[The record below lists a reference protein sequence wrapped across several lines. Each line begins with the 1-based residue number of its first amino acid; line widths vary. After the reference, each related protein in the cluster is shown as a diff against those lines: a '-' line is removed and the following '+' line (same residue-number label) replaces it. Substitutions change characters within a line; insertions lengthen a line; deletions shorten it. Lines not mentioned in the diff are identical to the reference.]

1 MARNN
6 HLHNFVYIVVNS
18 RDRYVL
24 SSGYDFADFTYC
36 LQEPLNNLL
45 LLKHQYQNPAFHY
58 VTQMDY
64 IPKESVNDLLQSE
77 TYKTGHFCWV
87 DFEDIFNLDTLEGQE
102 LAELLFLGHTKRHLT
117 PPFYQEL
124 NNQFAYLTEQ
134 DGVLNRTYYKNW
146 NDFYTILG
154 GVLVKKLA
162 EVRSERS
169 WLPFQ
174 KKKSYPRVPA
184 TILHQ
189 LSTVLTEGVVF
200 SFSMAKIERSTA
212 EIPFWVVGDFYDID
226 DMVETFQQEVE
237 KPATGRL
244 VFDKK
249 QREWNAIL
257 TNSFE

>member
-24 SSGYDFADFTYC
+24 SSGYDFADFTHC

-45 LLKHQYQNPAFHY
+45 LLKHHYQNPAFHY

-124 NNQFAYLTEQ
+124 NNQFAYLTDQ

-162 EVRSERS
+162 EVRPERS

-226 DMVETFQQEVE
+226 DVVETFQQEVA
-237 KPATGRL
+237 KQATGRL

>member
-1 MARNN
+1 MARNH
-6 HLHNFVYIVVNS
+6 HLNNLVYIVVNS

-24 SSGYDFADFTYC
+24 SSGYHFADFVHC

-45 LLKHQYQNPAFHY
+45 LLKHQYKNPAFHY

-64 IPKESVNDLLQSE
+64 VPKEQLNDLLQSE
-77 TYKTGHFCWV
+77 AYKSGHFCWV
-87 DFEDIFNLDTLEGQE
+87 DFEDIFNLDTIEGQE
-102 LAELLFLGHTKRHLT
+102 LAELLYLGHIKRHLT

-124 NNQFAYLTEQ
+124 NNNFAYLTEQ

-146 NDFYTILG
+146 NDFYAVLG

-162 EVRSERS
+162 AVRTERS

-174 KKKSYPRVPA
+174 KKKSYPRVPE

-200 SFSMAKIERSTA
+200 SFTEAKIERNAA
-212 EIPFWVVGDFYDID
+212 EIPFWVIGDFDEVD
-226 DMVETFQQEVE
+226 DMVESFYKEA
-237 KPATGRL
+237 KKSATGRL
-244 VFDKK
+244 VFDKRQK
-249 QREWNAIL
+249 EWTAVL
-257 TNSFE
+257 TNSLE